1 MDWLL
6 SPSTCMIKNDCR
18 NFYIVNLSLNID
30 TWFQVP
36 LYFMPCLILFHD
48 RPASFQLIPLRRVEL
63 LKYPHYKRFSG
74 DLEVSSKISVSCEKS
89 NFNMNLWN
97 DRVQCIST
105 KWCKKEHVLY
115 IYLYIPAIKC
125 ETFIEYTCICLIH
138 VFHMLTIIFYY
149 SNICWTYDL
158 RVVQN

>member
-1 MDWLL
+1 
-6 SPSTCMIKNDCR
+6 MIHDFKYH
-18 NFYIVNLSLNID
+18 YILCL
-30 TWFQVP
+30 
-36 LYFMPCLILFHD
+36 CLILFHD
-48 RPASFQLIPLRRVEL
+48 RPGSFQLIPLRRVEL

-74 DLEVSSKISVSCEKS
+74 DLEVSSKISVSWEKS

-105 KWCKKEHVLY
+105 KWCKNEHVLY

-125 ETFIEYTCICLIH
+125 ETFIEYTWICLIH

-149 SNICWTYDL
+149 SNIHMYVEHTIYVCCKINSVFL
-158 RVVQN
+158 LFSVKRK